1 MSMYSLNRE
10 SISMSKPSGFTEADV
25 PDQSGKCFI
34 VTGANAGVGFEIARV
49 LAARGA
55 RVLVGCREQTRA
67 QDAIARIK
75 RITPNAGLVW
85 LPLDLGDLDS
95 VRTAAEIAAK
105 EPRIDALI
113 NNAGIMNP
121 PLTRTKQGF
130 ESQFGVNHLGV
141 FALTSLLLP
150 RLAKTPGARV
160 VVTSSVA
167 HLKAKIDWADLNA
180 DKSYIKNERYGG
192 SKLANALFFFEL
204 DRRLRAAKSPV
215 TAIGVHPGVAA
226 TSLGRHMGLI
236 QIVGPIVRLLLNSAD
251 KGAWP
256 ALLAA
261 TGKVKPGGYYGPTGF
276 GGIRGVAGEAKRAPH
291 AEDPALAKRLWDV
304 SIAMTGIDPGLPQG
318 AR

>member
-1 MSMYSLNRE
+1 MSN
-10 SISMSKPSGFTEADV
+10 SKGFTEANV
-25 PDQSGKCFI
+25 PKQTGKSFI

-55 RVLVGCREQTRA
+55 RVLLGCREQTRA

-75 RITPNAGLVW
+75 L
-85 LPLDLGDLDS
+85 
-95 VRTAAEIAAK
+95 
-105 EPRIDALI
+105 DALI
-113 NNAGIMNP
+113 NNAGVMNP

-150 RLAKTPGARV
+150 KLAETPGARV

-167 HLKAKIDWADLNA
+167 HLKAKIDWDDLNA
-180 DKSYIKNERYGG
+180 DKSYIKEDRYGG
-192 SKLANALFFFEL
+192 SKLASALFCFEL
-204 DRRLRAAKSPV
+204 DRRLRAAKSLV
-215 TAIGVHPGVAA
+215 TAVGVHPGVAN
-226 TSLGRHMGLI
+226 TSLGRHMGI
-236 QIVGPIVRLLLNSAD
+236 VQIAGPIVGLLLNSAD

-276 GGIRGVAGEAKRAPH
+276 GGIRGVAGEARRAPH
-291 AEDPALAKRLWDV
+291 AEDPALAERLWDI

-318 AR
+318 APLSEG

>member
-1 MSMYSLNRE
+1 MSSRT
-10 SISMSKPSGFTEADV
+10 GFTEADV
-25 PDQSGKCFI
+25 PKQTGKSFI

-55 RVLVGCREQTRA
+55 RVLLGCREQTRA
-67 QDAIARIK
+67 EDAIARIK
-75 RITPNAGLVW
+75 RIAPNDDLVW

-113 NNAGIMNP
+113 NNAGLMNP

-141 FALTSLLLP
+141 FALTALLLP
-150 RLAKTPGARV
+150 KLAETPGSRV
-160 VVTSSVA
+160 VVTASVA
-167 HLKAKIDWADLNA
+167 HLKARIDWDDLNA
-180 DKSYIKNERYGG
+180 DKSYIKTERYGA
-192 SKLANALFFFEL
+192 SKLANMLFFFEL

-215 TAIGVHPGVAA
+215 TAIGVHPGVAS
-226 TSLGRHMGLI
+226 TSLGRHMGLL
-236 QIVGPIVRLLLNSAD
+236 QIAGPIVGLLLNSAG

-261 TGKVKPGGYYGPTGF
+261 TSKVKPGGYYGPTGF
-276 GGIRGVAGEAKRAPH
+276 GGIRGVAGEARRAPH
-291 AEDPALAKRLWDV
+291 AEDAALAKRLWDV
-304 SIAMTGIDPGLPQG
+304 SIAMTGIDPGLPT
-318 AR
+318 A

>member
-1 MSMYSLNRE
+1 MSS
-10 SISMSKPSGFTEADV
+10 SKGFTEADV
-25 PDQSGKCFI
+25 PQQTGKTFI

-55 RVLVGCREQTRA
+55 RVLLGCRDRTRA
-67 QDAIARIK
+67 LDAIERIK
-75 RITPNAGLVW
+75 RITPNADLVW
-85 LPLDLGDLDS
+85 LPLDLGDVDS

-113 NNAGIMNP
+113 NNAGVMNP

-130 ESQFGVNHLGV
+130 ESQFGINHLGV

-150 RLAKTPGARV
+150 KLAETPGSRV

-167 HLKAKIDWADLNA
+167 HLKAKIDWDDLNA
-180 DKSYIKNERYGG
+180 DKSYIKTDRYGG

-215 TAIGVHPGVAA
+215 TAIGVHPGVAS
-226 TSLGRHMGLI
+226 TSLGRHMGI
-236 QIVGPIVRLLLNSAD
+236 AQIAGPIVGLLLNSAD

-276 GGIRGVAGEAKRAPH
+276 GGIRGVAGEAKRAAH
-291 AEDPALAKRLWDV
+291 AEDPALAKRLWDA
-304 SIAMTGIDPGLPQG
+304 SIAMTGIDPGLP
-318 AR
+318 AA

>member
-1 MSMYSLNRE
+1 MSN
-10 SISMSKPSGFTEADV
+10 SKGFTEADV
-25 PDQSGKCFI
+25 PKQTGKSFI

-55 RVLVGCREQTRA
+55 RVLLGCREQTRA
-67 QDAIARIK
+67 LDAIARIK
-75 RITPNAGLVW
+75 RITPNADLVW

-95 VRTAAEIAAK
+95 IRTAAEIAAK

-113 NNAGIMNP
+113 NNAAVMNP

-130 ESQFGVNHLGV
+130 EAQFGINHLGV

-150 RLAKTPGARV
+150 KLAETPGSRV
-160 VVTSSVA
+160 VVTASVA
-167 HLKAKIDWADLNA
+167 HLKAKIDWDDLNA
-180 DKSYIKNERYGG
+180 DKSYIKTERYGA

-215 TAIGVHPGVAA
+215 AAIGAHPGVAY
-226 TSLGRHMGLI
+226 TSLGRHMGLL
-236 QIVGPIVRLLLNSAD
+236 QIAGPIVGLLLNSAD

-276 GGIRGVAGEAKRAPH
+276 AGIRGVAGEARRAPH

-304 SIAMTGIDPGLPQG
+304 SVAMTGIDPGLP
-318 AR
+318 AA

>member
-1 MSMYSLNRE
+1 MSN
-10 SISMSKPSGFTEADV
+10 SKGFTEADV
-25 PDQSGKCFI
+25 PKQTGKSFI

-49 LAARGA
+49 LAVRGA
-55 RVLVGCREQTRA
+55 RVLLGCREQTRA

-75 RITPNAGLVW
+75 RITPNAADLVW

-150 RLAKTPGARV
+150 KLAETPGARV

-167 HLKAKIDWADLNA
+167 HLKAKIDWDDLNA
-180 DKSYIKNERYGG
+180 DKSYIKTERYGA
-192 SKLANALFFFEL
+192 SKLASALFFFEL

-236 QIVGPIVRLLLNSAD
+236 QIVGPIVGLLLNSAD

-304 SIAMTGIDPGLPQG
+304 SIAMTGIDPGLP
-318 AR
+318 AA

>member
-1 MSMYSLNRE
+1 MSNT
-10 SISMSKPSGFTEADV
+10 KGFIEANV
-25 PDQSGKCFI
+25 PNQTGKSFI

-55 RVLVGCREQTRA
+55 RVLLGCREQTRA
-67 QDAIARIK
+67 LDAIARIK
-75 RITPNAGLVW
+75 RITPNADLVW

-113 NNAGIMNP
+113 NNAGIMNL

-150 RLAKTPGARV
+150 KLAETPGSRV
-160 VVTSSVA
+160 VVTTSVA
-167 HLKAKIDWADLNA
+167 HLKAKIDWDDLNA
-180 DKSYIKNERYGG
+180 DKSYIKSDRYGA

-215 TAIGVHPGVAA
+215 TAIGVHPGIAS
-226 TSLGRHMGLI
+226 TSLGRHMGI
-236 QIVGPIVRLLLNSAD
+236 AQIAGPIVGMLLNSAD

-304 SIAMTGIDPGLPQG
+304 SIAMTGIDPGLP
-318 AR
+318 AA

>member
-1 MSMYSLNRE
+1 
-10 SISMSKPSGFTEADV
+10 MSKPIGFTEADV

-49 LAARGA
+49 LAATGA
-55 RVLVGCREQTRA
+55 RVLLGCREQTRA

-75 RITPNAGLVW
+75 RIAPNADLVW

-113 NNAGIMNP
+113 NNAGVMNP

-150 RLAKTPGARV
+150 KLAETPGSRV
-160 VVTSSVA
+160 VVTSSIA
-167 HLKAKIDWADLNA
+167 HLKGHIDWDDLNA
-180 DKSYIKNERYGG
+180 DKSYVKTERYGG
-192 SKLANALFFFEL
+192 SKLANALFFYEL

-236 QIVGPIVRLLLNSAD
+236 QIVGPIVGLLLNSAD

-276 GGIRGVAGEAKRAPH
+276 GGIRGVAGEAKRA
-291 AEDPALAKRLWDV
+291 AQAQDPELAKRLWDV
-304 SIAMTGIDPGLPQG
+304 SIVMTGIDPGLPP
-318 AR
+318 A

>member
-1 MSMYSLNRE
+1 MSN
-10 SISMSKPSGFTEADV
+10 SKGFTEANV
-25 PDQSGKCFI
+25 PKQTGKSFI

-55 RVLVGCREQTRA
+55 RVLLGCREQTRA

-75 RITPNAGLVW
+75 RITPSVDLVW

-95 VRTAAEIAAK
+95 VRAAAEIATK

-150 RLAKTPGARV
+150 KLAETPGARV

-167 HLKAKIDWADLNA
+167 HLKAKIDWDDLHA
-180 DKSYIKNERYGG
+180 DKSYIKTERYGA
-192 SKLANALFFFEL
+192 SKLAGALFFFEL
-204 DRRLRAAKSPV
+204 DCRLRAAKSPV

-236 QIVGPIVRLLLNSAD
+236 QIVGPIVGLLLNSAD

-261 TGKVKPGGYYGPTGF
+261 TGKVKPGGYYGPTGL

-291 AEDPALAKRLWDV
+291 AEDPALAKRLWEV
-304 SIAMTGIDPGLPQG
+304 SVAMTGIDPGLP
-318 AR
+318 AV

>member
-1 MSMYSLNRE
+1 
-10 SISMSKPSGFTEADV
+10 
-25 PDQSGKCFI
+25 
-34 VTGANAGVGFEIARV
+34 
-49 LAARGA
+49 
-55 RVLVGCREQTRA
+55 
-67 QDAIARIK
+67 
-75 RITPNAGLVW
+75 
-85 LPLDLGDLDS
+85 
-95 VRTAAEIAAK
+95 
-105 EPRIDALI
+105 
-113 NNAGIMNP
+113 MNP

-150 RLAKTPGARV
+150 KLAETPGARV

-167 HLKAKIDWADLNA
+167 HLKAKIDWDDLNA
-180 DKSYIKNERYGG
+180 DKSYIKNDRYGA
-192 SKLANALFFFEL
+192 SKLASALFFFEL

-236 QIVGPIVRLLLNSAD
+236 QIVGPIVGLLLNSAD

-304 SIAMTGIDPGLPQG
+304 SIAMTGIDPGLPATLLHGDTVRQ
-318 AR
+318 ALV

>member
-1 MSMYSLNRE
+1 MSN
-10 SISMSKPSGFTEADV
+10 SKGFTEAYV
-25 PDQSGKCFI
+25 SKQTGKTFI

-49 LAARGA
+49 LAARSA
-55 RVLVGCREQTRA
+55 RVLLGCREQARA
-67 QDAIARIK
+67 QDAIARIE
-75 RITPNAGLVW
+75 RITPNADLAW

-130 ESQFGVNHLGV
+130 ESQFGINHLGV

-150 RLAKTPGARV
+150 KLAETPGARV

-167 HLKAKIDWADLNA
+167 HLKAKIDWEDLNA
-180 DKSYIKNERYGG
+180 DRSYSKVARYGA

-236 QIVGPIVRLLLNSAD
+236 QIVGPIVGLLLNSAD

-261 TGKVKPGGYYGPTGF
+261 TGQVMPGGYYGPTGF

-304 SIAMTGIDPGLPQG
+304 SIAMTGIDPGLP
-318 AR
+318 AVTS

>member
-1 MSMYSLNRE
+1 MSN
-10 SISMSKPSGFTEADV
+10 SKGFTEADV
-25 PDQSGKCFI
+25 PEQTGKSFI

-55 RVLVGCREQTRA
+55 RVLLGCREQARA
-67 QDAIARIK
+67 LEAIARIK
-75 RITPNAGLVW
+75 RITPNADLVW

-95 VRTAAEIAAK
+95 VRAAAEIAAK

-113 NNAGIMNP
+113 NNAGVMNP

-141 FALTSLLLP
+141 FAL
-150 RLAKTPGARV
+150 
-160 VVTSSVA
+160 
-167 HLKAKIDWADLNA
+167 DWDDLNA
-180 DKSYIKNERYGG
+180 DKSYIKTDRYGA

-215 TAIGVHPGVAA
+215 TAIGVHPGIAS
-226 TSLGRHMGLI
+226 TSLGRHMGLL
-236 QIVGPIVRLLLNSAD
+236 QFAGPIVGLLLNSAD

-261 TGKVKPGGYYGPTGF
+261 TGKVKPGGYYGPIGF
-276 GGIRGVAGEAKRAPH
+276 GGVRGVAGEAKRAPH

-304 SIAMTGIDPGLPQG
+304 SIAMTGIDPGLP
-318 AR
+318 AA

>member
-1 MSMYSLNRE
+1 MSN
-10 SISMSKPSGFTEADV
+10 SKGFTEANV
-25 PDQSGKCFI
+25 PKQTGKTFI

-55 RVLVGCREQTRA
+55 RVLLGCREQTRA

-75 RITPNAGLVW
+75 RITPNADLAW

-95 VRTAAEIAAK
+95 VRAAAEIAAK

-113 NNAGIMNP
+113 NNAAVMNP
-121 PLTRTKQGF
+121 PLMRTKQGF

-150 RLAKTPGARV
+150 KLAETPGSRV
-160 VVTSSVA
+160 VVTSSIA
-167 HLKAKIDWADLNA
+167 HLKGQIDWHDLNA
-180 DKSYIKNERYGG
+180 DKSYVKTDRYGG
-192 SKLANALFFFEL
+192 SKLANALFFYEL

-215 TAIGVHPGVAA
+215 TAIGVHPGVAN

-236 QIVGPIVRLLLNSAD
+236 QCIGPIVGLLLNSAD

-256 ALLAA
+256 ALLGA
-261 TGKVKPGGYYGPTGF
+261 TGEVKPGGYYGPTGL

-304 SIAMTGIDPGLPQG
+304 SIAMTGIDPGLP
-318 AR
+318 AA

>member
-1 MSMYSLNRE
+1 M
-10 SISMSKPSGFTEADV
+10 SISKGFTEADV
-25 PDQSGKCFI
+25 PDQSGKTFI

-55 RVLVGCREQTRA
+55 RILLGCREQTRA

-75 RITPNAGLVW
+75 RITPNADLVW

-121 PLTRTKQGF
+121 PMMRTKQGF
-130 ESQFGVNHLGV
+130 ELQFGVNHLGV

-150 RLAKTPGARV
+150 KLAETPGSRV

-167 HLKAKIDWADLNA
+167 HLKGKIDWDDLNA
-180 DKSYIKNERYGG
+180 DRSYSKVARYGA

-215 TAIGVHPGVAA
+215 AAIGVHPGIAA
-226 TSLGRHMGLI
+226 TSLGRHMGLA
-236 QIVGPIVRLLLNSAD
+236 QLAGPIVGLVLNSAD

-261 TGKVKPGGYYGPTGF
+261 TGNAKPGGYYGPVGF
-276 GGIRGVAGEAKRAPH
+276 GGIRGVAGEAKRATH

-304 SIAMTGIDPGLPQG
+304 SIAMTGIDPGLP
-318 AR
+318 AT

>member
-1 MSMYSLNRE
+1 MSNR
-10 SISMSKPSGFTEADV
+10 KGFTEAHV
-25 PDQSGKCFI
+25 PQQTGKSFI

-55 RVLVGCREQTRA
+55 RVLLGCREQTKA
-67 QDAIARIK
+67 QDAITRIK
-75 RITPNAGLVW
+75 RITPNADLVW

-150 RLAKTPGARV
+150 KLTETPGARV
-160 VVTSSVA
+160 VVTSSIA
-167 HLKAKIDWADLNA
+167 HLKAKIDWEDLNA
-180 DKSYIKNERYGG
+180 DKSYVNDRYGG

-204 DRRLRAAKSPV
+204 DRRLRAARSPV

-236 QIVGPIVRLLLNSAD
+236 QIVGPIVGLLLNSAE

-261 TGKVKPGGYYGPTGF
+261 TGNVKPGGYYGPTGF

-304 SIAMTGIDPGLPQG
+304 SIAMTGIDPGLP
-318 AR
+318 AA

>member
-1 MSMYSLNRE
+1 MFN
-10 SISMSKPSGFTEADV
+10 SKGFTEANV
-25 PDQSGKCFI
+25 PQQAGKSFI

-55 RVLVGCREQTRA
+55 RVLLGCLEQARA

-75 RITPNAGLVW
+75 RITPNADLVW

-95 VRTAAEIAAK
+95 VRTAAEIAAR

-130 ESQFGVNHLGV
+130 ESQFGINHLGV

-150 RLAKTPGARV
+150 KLAETPGARV

-167 HLKAKIDWADLNA
+167 HLKAKIDWDDLNA
-180 DKSYIKNERYGG
+180 DKSYVKTDRYGA

-215 TAIGVHPGVAA
+215 TAIGIHPGIAS

-236 QIVGPIVRLLLNSAD
+236 RIVGPIVGLLLNSAD

-276 GGIRGVAGEAKRAPH
+276 GGIRGVAGEARRAPH
-291 AEDPALAKRLWDV
+291 AENPALSKRLWDV
-304 SIAMTGIDPGLPQG
+304 SIAMTGVDPGLP
-318 AR
+318 AV

>member
-1 MSMYSLNRE
+1 MSG
-10 SISMSKPSGFTEADV
+10 SKGFTEADV
-25 PDQSGKCFI
+25 AQQAGKSFI

-55 RVLVGCREQTRA
+55 RVLLGCRDRTRA
-67 QDAIARIK
+67 LDAIARIK
-75 RITPNAGLVW
+75 RITPNADLVW

-113 NNAGIMNP
+113 NNAAIMNP

-130 ESQFGVNHLGV
+130 EAQFGVNHLGV
-141 FALTSLLLP
+141 FALTALLLP
-150 RLAKTPGARV
+150 KLAETPESRV
-160 VVTSSVA
+160 VVTSSIA
-167 HLKAKIDWADLNA
+167 HLKASIDWDDLNA
-180 DKSYIKNERYGG
+180 DKSYNKMDRYGG

-215 TAIGVHPGVAA
+215 TAIGAHPGIAS
-226 TSLGRHMGLI
+226 TSLGRHMRIL
-236 QIVGPIVRLLLNSAD
+236 QIAGPIVGLLLNSAD

-261 TGKVKPGGYYGPTGF
+261 TGKVQPGGYYGPTGS
-276 GGIRGVAGEAKRAPH
+276 GGIRGVAGEAKRAAH

-304 SIAMTGIDPGLPQG
+304 SIAMTGIDPGLP
-318 AR
+318 AA

>member
-1 MSMYSLNRE
+1 
-10 SISMSKPSGFTEADV
+10 MSKPNGFTEVDI

-34 VTGANAGVGFEIARV
+34 VTGANVGVGFEVSRV

-55 RVLVGCREQTRA
+55 RVLLGCRDQAKATE
-67 QDAIARIK
+67 AIGRIR
-75 RITPNAGLVW
+75 RITPKADVSW
-85 LPLDLGDLDS
+85 LPLDLGDIES
-95 VRTAAEIAAK
+95 IRAAAIAVAA

-121 PLTRTKQGF
+121 PLMRTRQGF

-150 RLAKTPGARV
+150 KLAETPGSRV
-160 VVTSSVA
+160 VVTSSIA
-167 HLKAKIDWADLNA
+167 HLKGHIDWDDLNA
-180 DKSYIKNERYGG
+180 DKSYVKTERYGG
-192 SKLANALFFFEL
+192 SKLANALFFYEL

-236 QIVGPIVRLLLNSAD
+236 QIVGPIVGLLLNSAD

-304 SIAMTGIDPGLPQG
+304 SIAMTGIEPGLP
-318 AR
+318 AV

>member
-1 MSMYSLNRE
+1 MSS
-10 SISMSKPSGFTEADV
+10 SKGFTEADV
-25 PDQSGKCFI
+25 PQQTGKTFI
-34 VTGANAGVGFEIARV
+34 VTGANTGVGFEIARV
-49 LAARGA
+49 LAAKGA
-55 RVLVGCREQTRA
+55 RVLLGCRARARA
-67 QDAIARIK
+67 QEAIGRIK
-75 RITPNAGLVW
+75 RITPNADLVW

-130 ESQFGVNHLGV
+130 EAQFGVNHLGV

-150 RLAKTPGARV
+150 KLAETPGSRV

-167 HLKAKIDWADLNA
+167 HLKATIDWDDLNA
-180 DKSYIKNERYGG
+180 DKSYSKTDRYGA

-215 TAIGVHPGVAA
+215 TAIGVHPGVAS

-236 QIVGPIVRLLLNSAD
+236 QIVGPIVGLLLNSAD

-261 TGKVKPGGYYGPTGF
+261 TGKVKPGGYYGPIGF
-276 GGIRGVAGEAKRAPH
+276 GGVRGVAGEAKRAPH

-304 SIAMTGIDPGLPQG
+304 SIAMTGIDPGLP
-318 AR
+318 AA

>member
-1 MSMYSLNRE
+1 MSYS
-10 SISMSKPSGFTEADV
+10 KGFTEADV
-25 PDQSGKCFI
+25 PKQTGKSFI

-55 RVLVGCREQTRA
+55 RVLLGCREQTKA

-75 RITPNAGLVW
+75 RITPNADLVW

-113 NNAGIMNP
+113 NNAAIMNP

-150 RLAKTPGARV
+150 KLAETPDSRV

-167 HLKAKIDWADLNA
+167 HLKAKIDWDDLNA
-180 DKSYIKNERYGG
+180 DKSYIKIDRYGA

-215 TAIGVHPGVAA
+215 TAIGVHPGIAS
-226 TSLGRHMGLI
+226 TSLGRHMGI
-236 QIVGPIVRLLLNSAD
+236 AQIAGPIVGLLLNSAD

-261 TGKVKPGGYYGPTGF
+261 TGQVKPGGYYGPTGF

-291 AEDPALAKRLWDV
+291 AEDPALAKRLWEV
-304 SIAMTGIDPGLPQG
+304 SIAMTGIDPGLP
-318 AR
+318 AA

>member
-1 MSMYSLNRE
+1 MSNC
-10 SISMSKPSGFTEADV
+10 KGFTEANV
-25 PDQSGKCFI
+25 PKQTGKSFI

-55 RVLVGCREQTRA
+55 RVLLGCREQTRA

-75 RITPNAGLVW
+75 RITPNADLVW

-113 NNAGIMNP
+113 NNAAIMNP

-150 RLAKTPGARV
+150 KLAETPGSRV
-160 VVTSSVA
+160 VVTSSIA
-167 HLKAKIDWADLNA
+167 HLKAKIDWDDLNA
-180 DKSYIKNERYGG
+180 DKSYIKTDRYGG

-215 TAIGVHPGVAA
+215 TAIGVHPGFAN
-226 TSLGRHMGLI
+226 TSLGRHMGI
-236 QIVGPIVRLLLNSAD
+236 VQIAGPIVGLLLNSSD
-251 KGAWP
+251 KGARP

-261 TGKVKPGGYYGPTGF
+261 TGKVKPGGYYGPTGL

-304 SIAMTGIDPGLPQG
+304 SIAMTGIDPGLP
-318 AR
+318 AT

>member
-1 MSMYSLNRE
+1 MSYS
-10 SISMSKPSGFTEADV
+10 KGFTEADV
-25 PDQSGKCFI
+25 PKQTGKSFI

-55 RVLVGCREQTRA
+55 RVLLGCREQTKA

-75 RITPNAGLVW
+75 RITPNADLVW

-113 NNAGIMNP
+113 NNAAIMNP

-150 RLAKTPGARV
+150 KLAETPDSRV

-167 HLKAKIDWADLNA
+167 HLKAKIDWDDLNA
-180 DKSYIKNERYGG
+180 DKSYIKTDRYGG
-192 SKLANALFFFEL
+192 SKLANALFFFGL

-215 TAIGVHPGVAA
+215 TAIGVHPGIAS
-226 TSLGRHMGLI
+226 TSLGRHMGI
-236 QIVGPIVRLLLNSAD
+236 AQIAGPIVGLLLNSAD

-261 TGKVKPGGYYGPTGF
+261 TGQVKPGGYYGPTGF

-291 AEDPALAKRLWDV
+291 AEDPALAKRLWEV
-304 SIAMTGIDPGLPQG
+304 SIAMTGIDPGLP
-318 AR
+318 AA

>member
-1 MSMYSLNRE
+1 MSN
-10 SISMSKPSGFTEADV
+10 SKGFAEANV
-25 PDQSGKCFI
+25 PQQTGKSFI
-34 VTGANAGVGFEIARV
+34 VTGANTGVGFEIARV

-55 RVLVGCREQTRA
+55 RVLLGCRDQTKA

-75 RITPNAGLVW
+75 RITPNADLVW

-113 NNAGIMNP
+113 NNAGIMNL

-150 RLAKTPGARV
+150 KLAETPGSRV

-167 HLKAKIDWADLNA
+167 HLKAKIDWDDLNA
-180 DKSYIKNERYGG
+180 DNSYIKSDRYGG

-204 DRRLRAAKSPV
+204 DRRLRAAKLPV
-215 TAIGVHPGVAA
+215 TAIGVHPGIAS
-226 TSLGRHMGLI
+226 TSLGRHMGI
-236 QIVGPIVRLLLNSAD
+236 AQIAGPIVGLLLNGAD

-261 TGKVKPGGYYGPTGF
+261 TGKVRPGGYYGPTGF

-291 AEDPALAKRLWDV
+291 AEDPALANRLWDI
-304 SIAMTGIDPGLPQG
+304 SIAMTGIDPGLP
-318 AR
+318 AA